1 MAGQQG
7 LLCTRKVAAAWEATL
22 TRSSRFSW
30 AFRATRPFLLLHKP
44 IREVIKLLSPTP
56 PPGSSISA
64 GSWVF
69 KARAPQGPLSRALL
83 WGWSLSLLLAASF
96 GRTVAS
102 LDAFFLL
109 TVFLPSRM

>member
-1 MAGQQG
+1 MPLTPQVPSHQ
-7 LLCTRKVAAAWEATL
+7 LTLPHVSAAST
-22 TRSSRFSW
+22 
-30 AFRATRPFLLLHKP
+30 LLLHKP

-69 KARAPQGPLSRALL
+69 KARAPQRPLSRALL

-109 TVFLPSRM
+109 TVFLPCKGGWGRPGRDANHSP